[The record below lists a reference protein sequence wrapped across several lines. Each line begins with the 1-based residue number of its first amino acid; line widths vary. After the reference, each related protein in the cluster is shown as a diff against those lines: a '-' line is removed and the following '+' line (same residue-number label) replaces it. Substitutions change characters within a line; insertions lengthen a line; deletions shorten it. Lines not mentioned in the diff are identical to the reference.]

1 MTETDERTI
10 ETTAR
15 TYARTAAEAYGDAA
29 ATLRAIPETEWSG
42 PTGCAAWDVRTLAGH
57 IVGEAVWF
65 ANLTR
70 GVTRHESPL
79 PASLY
84 ESLKTLSPAEL
95 ANQLQQAADAIPTE
109 IEAAA
114 PADLEEEVDLGWTRM
129 PLWRATFVAM
139 EEGVYH
145 DWDLHVGRDPGATI
159 PTPWARTLASGM
171 VFFAPLIASP
181 DGASASPGRYLL
193 HIGDGVGFMTLTA
206 ESGHLTLTSGVSG
219 TPDVTVSLTIDQY
232 VRLIA
237 GRLPLEHALQDGSVT
252 IEGKRDTFLG
262 LAGIFRSI
270 GGGS

>member
-15 TYARTAAEAYGDAA
+15 AYARTAAEAYGDAA

-42 PTGCAAWDVRTLAGH
+42 STGCAAWDVRTLAGH

-84 ESLKTLSPAEL
+84 ESLKTLPPAEL
-95 ANQLQQAADAIPTE
+95 TNRLQQAADAIPTG

-114 PADLEEEVDLGWTRM
+114 PADLEEVDLGWIRM

-139 EEGVYH
+139 EEGIYH
-145 DWDLHVGRDPGATI
+145 DWDLHVGHDPEAAI
-159 PTPWARTLASGM
+159 PTPWARALAPGM
-171 VFFAPLIASP
+171 VFFAPLIASS
-181 DGASASPGRYLL
+181 DGTSASPGRYLL

-237 GRLPLEHALQDGSVT
+237 GRLPLQHALQDGSVT
-252 IEGKRDTFLG
+252 IEGERDTFLG
-262 LAGIFRSI
+262 LAGIFRGI